1 VSARQDAVIV
11 GSGAGGGV
19 MAYELA
25 RRGLRVTVV
34 EAGPRWDPVT
44 FEHDELEMFARTY
57 KSGGLQTTKDNN
69 MLIIQGA
76 TVGGST
82 VINNAI
88 WLRADLDR
96 VLDSWKDAGAT
107 VPRAPLED
115 AYTELERALHVSPL
129 PPRLANLGS
138 NVFLD
143 GCRALGIPGGYLHNN
158 RVDCIGCG
166 WCNYGCRYNRKT
178 SMLVTT
184 IPWAEALGATVLDR
198 CKDVQVRA
206 AGGTARGVRFV
217 RDGRPQE
224 IDADVVVVCAGAIG
238 SSEVL
243 LRSGIDLDGRV
254 GHGLHALAGA
264 FVTAETD
271 AIADGFDGIGL
282 CCIAEASDDFV
293 VESFFA
299 PPLVFSLRLGGW
311 FASHFDRMTRYRHFA
326 DAGVMVGMDPAGVV
340 TLDRHKRVQ
349 IDLKF
354 SERDIERLRRGIKT
368 LSRIFLAGGARRVF
382 PSSYELLEFSD
393 ETELDQLDARIRESN
408 DLASG
413 SAHPQG
419 GNPMSDDPSRGVVG
433 NDFRVHGFENLFVA
447 DASVFP
453 RNIWANC
460 QATVMAMSHYAAT
473 HVAAA

>member
-1 VSARQDAVIV
+1 MSARQDAVIV

-25 RRGLRVTVV
+25 RRGLQVTVV
-34 EAGPRWDPVT
+34 EAGARWDPVT

-96 VLDSWKDAGAT
+96 VLDSWAEAGAI
-107 VPRAPLED
+107 VPREPLVEGY
-115 AYTELERALHVSPL
+115 AALERALHVEPL
-129 PPRLANLGS
+129 APTLANRGS
-138 NVFLD
+138 NIFLD
-143 GCRALGIPGGYLHNN
+143 GCEALGIRGGYLRNN
-158 RVDCIGCG
+158 RRDCIGCG

-178 SMLVTT
+178 SMLVTC
-184 IPWAEALGATVLDR
+184 IPWAEARGAQVLDR
-198 CKDVQVRA
+198 CTNVEVRA
-206 AGGTARGVRFV
+206 GGGTARGVSFV
-217 RDGRPQE
+217 RDGQPQE
-224 IDADVVVVCAGAIG
+224 IDADVVVVCAGAVG

-254 GHGLHALAGA
+254 GRGLHVLGGA

-271 AIADGFDGIGL
+271 EIADGFDGIGL
-282 CCIAEASDDFV
+282 CCIAEAGDDFV
-293 VESFFA
+293 IESFFA

-311 FASHFDRMTRYRHFA
+311 FQSHFDRMTRYRHFA
-326 DAGVMVGMDPAGVV
+326 DGGVMVGTDPTGVV
-340 TLDRHKRVQ
+340 KLDHRKRVQ
-349 IDLKF
+349 IDLSF
-354 SERDIERLRRGIKT
+354 SKRDIERLRRGIKA
-368 LSRIFLAGGARRVF
+368 LSRIYLAGGAHRVF
-382 PSSYELLEFSD
+382 PSSYDLLEFSD
-393 ETELDQLDARIRESN
+393 ESELGQLDERIGHGN

-419 GNPMSDDPSRGVVG
+419 GNPMSEDPANGVVG
-433 NDFRVHGFENLFVA
+433 LDFRVHGFENLFVA

-453 RNIWANC
+453 RNLWANC

-473 HVAAA
+473 HVAAL